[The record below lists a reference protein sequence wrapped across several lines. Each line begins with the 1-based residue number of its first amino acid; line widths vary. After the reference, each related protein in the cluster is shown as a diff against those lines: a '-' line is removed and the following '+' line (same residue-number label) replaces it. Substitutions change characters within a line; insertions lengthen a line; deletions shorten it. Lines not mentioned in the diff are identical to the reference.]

1 MTGKYF
7 MKFVRAIIA
16 FISIWVIFLGYVQFH
31 TKSPSAYI
39 LLIIG
44 GLMLAFVYEAFRKP
58 YFFVVPIC
66 AIFSVFALEPDCKG
80 IIPLITL
87 FFGIVISDMF
97 VRYYYKKKS
106 PSENEEK

>member
-1 MTGKYF
+1 
-7 MKFVRAIIA
+7 MKFIRAIIA
-16 FISIWVIFLGYVQFH
+16 FISIWVIFFGYGNYH
-31 TKSPSAYI
+31 KNSPSAYL

-66 AIFSVFALEPDCKG
+66 AIFSVFALESDSIG
-80 IIPLITL
+80 IIPLFTL
-87 FFGIVISDMF
+87 FFGIVISDMI

-106 PSENEEK
+106 QSEAEGE